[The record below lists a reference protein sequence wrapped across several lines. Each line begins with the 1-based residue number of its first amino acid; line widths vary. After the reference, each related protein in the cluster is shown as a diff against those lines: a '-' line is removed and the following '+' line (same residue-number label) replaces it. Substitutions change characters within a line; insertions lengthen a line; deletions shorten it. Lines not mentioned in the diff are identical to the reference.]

1 VRASPRSAGVIIAY
15 ALDQL
20 RLGQRILRDCQ
31 RHPAR
36 IDRDDKN
43 IDVFVGIGG
52 TIEPC
57 RIDCQRPDWTL
68 EAKDATGHTPF
79 DAPRRHL
86 EANAVAAWR
95 S

>member
-1 VRASPRSAGVIIAY
+1 MEADAAPRLVVYALESQDAGEREKRGVITTD

-43 IDVFVGIGG
+43 IEVLVGIGG
-52 TIEPC
+52 TIETL
-57 RIDCQRPDWTL
+57 PD
-68 EAKDATGHTPF
+68 
-79 DAPRRHL
+79 
-86 EANAVAAWR
+86 
-95 S
+95 